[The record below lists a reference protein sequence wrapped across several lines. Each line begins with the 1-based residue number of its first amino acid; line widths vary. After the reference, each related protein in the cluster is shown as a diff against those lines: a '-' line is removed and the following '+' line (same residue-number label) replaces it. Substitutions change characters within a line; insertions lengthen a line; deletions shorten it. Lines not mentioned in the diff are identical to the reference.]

1 MFCYSISAGFNDIIL
16 NMKKII
22 IPLFLLVAA
31 SAIVFYAVNY
41 EKELPDAGEIT
52 VHFIDVGQGD
62 AILIDSG
69 MTEILIDGGDKSSGI
84 ADYLTDY
91 VDGNL
96 EVIVATHA
104 HADHI
109 GGLIYVLRS
118 FDVGQIWYDGYEAS
132 SQTFKDFISAV
143 QSENAEVHIAR
154 RCDIISTGDLTL
166 LVLNPDSTSDDLNNN
181 SIVLSFSYGTV
192 GFLFAGDAEREAEAS
207 MLLSSPVPDIEILK
221 VGHHGSRTASSAE
234 FLSALTPE
242 VAIYM
247 AKTGNSYGHPH
258 QEALDALLN
267 VGAQIYG
274 TDTCGTIVITT
285 NGETYQIETEKPYDS
300 ITAIP

>member
-1 MFCYSISAGFNDIIL
+1 
-16 NMKKII
+16 MKKII
-22 IPLFLLVAA
+22 IPLFLLSAA
-31 SAIVFYAVNY
+31 LITAFFAVNY
-41 EKELPDAGEIT
+41 EKEAPVQGEIA

-69 MTEILIDGGDKSSGI
+69 TTEILIDGGDKSSGI
-84 ADYLTDY
+84 ADYLDDY

-109 GGLIYVLRS
+109 GGLISVLAR
-118 FDVGQIWYDGYEAS
+118 FQAEQIWYDGYEAS
-132 SQTFKDFISAV
+132 SQTFKDFMSAA
-143 QSENAEVHIAR
+143 QSENAAINIAR
-154 RCDIISTGDLTL
+154 CGDIIGTAGLTM
-166 LVLNPDSTSDDLNNN
+166 LVLNPETTSDDLNNN

-192 GFLFAGDAEREAEAS
+192 DFLFTGDAEHEAETS
-207 MLLSSPVPDIEILK
+207 MLLSPEISVPDIEILK
-221 VGHHGSRTASSAE
+221 VGHHCSRTASSAE
-234 FLSALTPE
+234 FLSVLTPE

-258 QEALDALLN
+258 RETIDALLDI
-267 VGAQIYG
+267 GAEIYG

-285 NGETYQIETEKPYDS
+285 NGEDYQIEPEKQYDS
-300 ITAIP
+300 ITVTPTS